1 MIAVLFQ
8 RVLSYTSYQG
18 TNIDASIQISGS
30 VRFGWS
36 IGCRA
41 RHCPRFP
48 VRGPIAG
55 DRGGYPQPVSGRSA
69 GDPQRKI
76 LEIAIKPAAQIPE
89 IYRYDRTLR
98 CGFLKQKQLSP
109 LIFVIADAGGGH
121 TGRTA
126 EILQKV
132 SHKAG
137 LHVIVLPS
145 ATHPHFVTAAAATSA
160 PRHAYDDAKD
170 LYKVMEAAHALVK
183 DRIEVTDFFLTG
195 HSLGGLVPPSYRSQ
209 EKDFGRARYIRIFRK
224 A

>member
-8 RVLSYTSYQG
+8 RVLSCTSYQG
-18 TNIDASIQISGS
+18 MNIDASIHISGS

-76 LEIAIKPAAQIPE
+76 LEIAIKPAEQIPE

-98 CGFLKQKQLSP
+98 CGFLKQKQPSP
-109 LIFVIADAGGGH
+109 LIFVIADTGGD
-121 TGRTA
+121 TRAAPTRYCKKYLTRRA
-126 EILQKV
+126 CTSSSCPPQPTPT
-132 SHKAG
+132 SSRQR
-137 LHVIVLPS
+137 P
-145 ATHPHFVTAAAATSA
+145 PHQPLVTPT
-160 PRHAYDDAKD
+160 
-170 LYKVMEAAHALVK
+170 MTQ
-183 DRIEVTDFFLTG
+183 RISTK
-195 HSLGGLVPPSYRSQ
+195 SWKPPTRW
-209 EKDFGRARYIRIFRK
+209 
-224 A
+224 